1 MEFKL
6 NQITYKSKPNVAN
19 DCQKIKKRIK
29 LHFFFSIQR
38 KNNKKVQDFM
48 ILATTRLFQAS
59 FSEKYGLTKRLPIY

>member
-1 MEFKL
+1 MLPMTVRKL
-6 NQITYKSKPNVAN
+6 KNASNFN
-19 DCQKIKKRIK
+19 
-29 LHFFFSIQR
+29 FFFSIHR